1 MGDKQVPNPNPESR
15 DRYPKIKIRSLPWT
29 YQKPF
34 YQQWSQRT
42 AALRVLQR
50 YRRKMAANKWLANWM
65 EELSNEIGKL
75 QVEDYQ
81 LRAQAGSGP
90 VVFVTIEGA
99 SEDSTTARKVRLQV
113 TKLMEASIKKQTDNT
128 PGYEAR
134 VRSYN
139 KGADLLLECIVVF
152 P

>member
-1 MGDKQVPNPNPESR
+1 
-15 DRYPKIKIRSLPWT
+15 
-29 YQKPF
+29 
-34 YQQWSQRT
+34 
-42 AALRVLQR
+42 
-50 YRRKMAANKWLANWM
+50 MAANKWLANWM